1 MKKLF
6 VVVFIFISF
15 LILSCC
21 NFKKNLS
28 SDEIK
33 KLFENVE
40 ISFENDFTFKYD
52 YTDTLNSRDKITEFF
67 QYNKE
72 ENVLYIYNK
81 RYAYNYR
88 NFEDLPIL
96 EGYIYIQSYNKE
108 DLILLNSIS
117 KTGQV
122 YLKSSISTLY
132 FNLIEHDKFTMIKYY
147 SKFLQIKKSIL
158 NANLSSNVVAYKMD
172 NKIYLSV
179 NNSTIEYIISS
190 NKNTIS
196 LQRIIH
202 KEEYV
207 STEVFYISRL
217 NNNLQP
223 IDIKEF
229 IIC

>member
-72 ENVLYIYNK
+72 ENVLYIYNGLS
-81 RYAYNYR
+81 RTVAFFVR
-88 NFEDLPIL
+88 
-96 EGYIYIQSYNKE
+96 
-108 DLILLNSIS
+108 
-117 KTGQV
+117 
-122 YLKSSISTLY
+122 
-132 FNLIEHDKFTMIKYY
+132 KYP
-147 SKFLQIKKSIL
+147 
-158 NANLSSNVVAYKMD
+158 
-172 NKIYLSV
+172 
-179 NNSTIEYIISS
+179 
-190 NKNTIS
+190 
-196 LQRIIH
+196 
-202 KEEYV
+202 
-207 STEVFYISRL
+207 FY
-217 NNNLQP
+217 
-223 IDIKEF
+223 E
-229 IIC
+229 